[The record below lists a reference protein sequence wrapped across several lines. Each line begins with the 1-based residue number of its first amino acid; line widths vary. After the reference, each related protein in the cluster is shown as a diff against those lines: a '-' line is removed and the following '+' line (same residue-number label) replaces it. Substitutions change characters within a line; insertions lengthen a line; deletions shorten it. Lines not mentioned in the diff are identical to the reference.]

1 MMKRLL
7 PFLLLLVLPA
17 LARAADFSGLSPPE
31 GPLLVTEVVDGDTLR
46 LEDGRQVR
54 LVGLQ
59 APKLPLG
66 RSGFK
71 EWPFAKESKQA
82 LEQLTLGKKVSL
94 RYGGRQTDRYGRA
107 LAHLFLEDGSWVQ
120 GEMLRRGMARV
131 YSFRDNRALVRDMQ
145 AIERDAREARRGMW
159 ALSYYAIKHHLEAG
173 RFTDS
178 FQIVEGVVRDVASVR
193 GRVFINFGDDWR
205 TDFTLVVEGKARRL
219 FLDSDIKLSHLPGK
233 KIHVRGWLKYYN
245 GPMIQLTHPE
255 QVQIVGSA
263 PD

>member
-1 MMKRLL
+1 MKTIRLL
-7 PFLLLLVLPA
+7 ILLLILPA
-17 LARAADFSGLSPPE
+17 VAGAGELSAPE
-31 GPLLVTEVVDGDTLR
+31 GPFLVTEVVDGDTLR

-66 RSGFK
+66 RTGFK
-71 EWPFAKESKQA
+71 EWPFAKEAKVA
-82 LEQLTLGKKVSL
+82 LEQLTLNKTVTL
-94 RYGGRQTDRYGRA
+94 RYGGRQVDRYNRA
-107 LAHLFLEDGSWVQ
+107 LAHLFLADGGWVQ

-131 YSFRDNRALVRDMQ
+131 YSFRDNRTRVRDMQ
-145 AIERDAREARRGMW
+145 AIEREAREARRGMW

-178 FQIVEGVVRDVASVR
+178 FQIVEGTVRELASVR

-205 TDFTLVVEGKARRL
+205 TDFTLVIEGKARRQ
-219 FLDSDIKLSHLPGK
+219 FLTSDIKLSELPGK

-255 QVQIVGSA
+255 QIQIIG
-263 PD
+263 PEGDR